1 MDAFSI
7 ALILGTLSYS
17 RIMIIK
23 IGITVGIF
31 HFFMP
36 LIGDSIGEHIL
47 SIVPIKST
55 TIAGLIFLVLSIQM
69 LISSIKDKDL
79 KEIKYLNNYTSILI
93 FALTVSID
101 SLSAGISFSVV
112 SEHHILSALTFM
124 ITSTL
129 FTISGLILGKRL
141 KKQFGK
147 YATIIGSI
155 LLLLLAIKY
164 FI

>member
-1 MDAFSI
+1 MDAFSL
-7 ALILGTLSYS
+7 ALILGTFSYS

-36 LIGDSIGEHIL
+36 LIGDAIGEHLLNI
-47 SIVPIKST
+47 IPIKST

-69 LISSIKDKDL
+69 LISTVKDKDS
-79 KEIKYLNNYTSILI
+79 KEIKYLNTYVSILI

-112 SEHHILSALTFM
+112 SDKHILSAIVFM
-124 ITSTL
+124 L
-129 FTISGLILGKRL
+129 ISGLLTIYGLIIGKRL
-141 KKQFGK
+141 KKQLGK
-147 YATIIGSI
+147 YANIIGSI

-164 FI
+164 LI